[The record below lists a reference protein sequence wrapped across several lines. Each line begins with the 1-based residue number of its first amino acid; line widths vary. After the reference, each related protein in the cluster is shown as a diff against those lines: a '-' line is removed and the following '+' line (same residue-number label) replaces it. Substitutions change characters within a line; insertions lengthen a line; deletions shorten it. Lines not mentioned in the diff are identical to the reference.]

1 MYIQDLYASVV
12 RPVKELKGFQ
22 KVFFKPFEKKKIEFE
37 INSEMLKFWN
47 NDLKYVV
54 ESGEFKV
61 FIGSSSK
68 DTLEEKFEF
77 ID

>member
-1 MYIQDLYASVV
+1 
-12 RPVKELKGFQ
+12 
-22 KVFFKPFEKKKIEFE
+22 
-37 INSEMLKFWN
+37 MLKFWN

-77 ID
+77 IDWLLFSTSTPTKMLSSFLILLLLICKFVK